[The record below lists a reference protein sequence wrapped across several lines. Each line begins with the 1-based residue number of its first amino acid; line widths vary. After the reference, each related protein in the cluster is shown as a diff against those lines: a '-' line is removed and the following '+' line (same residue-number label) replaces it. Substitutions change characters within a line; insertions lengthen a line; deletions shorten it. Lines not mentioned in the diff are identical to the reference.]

1 MTNHKNG
8 THGNGSLLTK
18 DSNSLKN
25 VDLQDMK
32 LTKDMTIISERD
44 HNSQAN
50 NALKNPHATD
60 NLTQRDKA
68 TKKSLFNVLT
78 LVNPNDTFEELNVR
92 YLNSSLFDPNA
103 DIIACKSAK
112 GTGKSYALKE
122 VLANEPSVINLTHR
136 RQLSKE
142 LASRW
147 GLDYISDENLFT
159 STRLSMCVDSLP
171 KFVDYSHCAT
181 LNRWKGG
188 IVVMDE
194 CEQVLWHALYSDT
207 CYKER
212 IEVLRAL
219 SMLIQ
224 NARQVIL
231 CDADLSNETITF
243 IKNAKR
249 GFYQDIFSDK
259 FKGQIEKILDR
270 LKESGL
276 PIPDQIPDV
285 NRTLTNDSL
294 IKAQRITNNFVNTG
308 RVAYSYETKEALIA
322 AALEKVAAGERII
335 IHTSGQKESS
345 ITGTTNL
352 EIQFNQTFPDKKVL
366 RIDSTTVALEGH
378 PACGCMENI
387 NEAIAEYDV
396 VLASPVIET
405 GISIDL
411 RDHFSSVFCI
421 SNGVQ
426 TVDGVAQALERVRD
440 NVPRHVYAITSAT
453 NNAIASGET
462 SRDALFRSA
471 SSRTAAIYGAI
482 NHIGNKVVDSIYG
495 GGNNGSSRIFQENN
509 DFTILWCVMAA
520 RHNKGYNWH
529 RDTLLEKLKETGYK
543 VVEAANTRLSDE
555 LKNRLKKG
563 LKKSLKDNV
572 EESKKRRVERLLN
585 TEPIEEAEYQ
595 RLTADKNKTRTQEE
609 NDKITRYSIER
620 DLGTYDEEH
629 TWLYLYTNAYNE
641 LKLRHI
647 LGAGREIMEIR
658 EKFDSVKPRFSLD
671 RNKKSKIVD
680 VLALEAIGVLD
691 WLKLKTINKD
701 IADKLLADLGTKGKA
716 AIEKALGVKWGKKS
730 YGITVFKKILD
741 RLGYGVEEGK
751 QKRVNGKQVREY
763 KIVDY
768 YEEKVAKNIL
778 AHMLK
783 RDKAWLEAK
792 LEKCKGDVS
801 KVQGASKEKREAMR
815 ASLIK
820 AYDSIG
826 SRDRELGV
834 IMNMGE
840 TLETRL
846 KKFAA

>member
-1 MTNHKNG
+1 MKNHKNG

-25 VDLQDMK
+25 VDLPEMKPTQDI
-32 LTKDMTIISERD
+32 TIIGERD
-44 HNSQAN
+44 LDSQTN
-50 NALKNPHATD
+50 NAFKRPNATD
-60 NLTQRDKA
+60 NLTQRDYVP
-68 TKKSLFNVLT
+68 NVLDQDE
-78 LVNPNDTFEELNVR
+78 LSIERMINPSDTFEKLNDR
-92 YLNSSLFDPNA
+92 YLDSSLFDPNA

-171 KFVDYSHCAT
+171 RFVDYGHCAS

-212 IEVLRAL
+212 IEVLRGL
-219 SMLIQ
+219 SILIQ

-231 CDADLSNETITF
+231 CDADLTNETITF

-259 FKGQIEKILDR
+259 YKRQVEDVIKR
-270 LKESGL
+270 LEEHGL
-276 PIPDQIPDV
+276 LNTSYVSNDLPDV
-285 NRTLTNDSL
+285 NRTITDYDQ
-294 IKAQRITNNFVNTG
+294 IKAQRITNNYVHTG
-308 RVAYSYETKEALIA
+308 RVVHSYNTKEELITEA
-322 AALEKVAAGERII
+322 FAQVASDKKVI

-345 ITGTTNL
+345 KTGTTNL
-352 EIQFNQTFPDKKVL
+352 EIQFKQTFPDKKVL
-366 RIDSTTVALEGH
+366 RIDSTTVSLEGH

-387 NEAIAEYDV
+387 NEAIAGYDV

-440 NVPRHVYAITSAT
+440 DVPRHVYAAVSAA

-462 SRDALFRSA
+462 TTYSLFRSA
-471 SSRTAAIYGAI
+471 SSRTAVIYGAI
-482 NHIGNKVVDSIYG
+482 NHIGNKVVDSVYRG
-495 GGNNGSSRIFQENN
+495 SHNGSSRIFQENN
-509 DFTILWCVMAA
+509 DFTILWCEMAA
-520 RHNKGYNWH
+520 RHNVGYNWH
-529 RDTLLEKLKETGYK
+529 RQTLLKKLKETGYE
-543 VVEAANTRLSDE
+543 VVEVAKLAVDL
-555 LKNRLKKG
+555 G
-563 LKKSLKDNV
+563 LKESLKDNV
-572 EESKKRRVERLLN
+572 EQSKKRRVERLLN
-585 TEPIEEAEYQ
+585 TEAIEEAEYQ
-595 RLTADKNKTRTQEE
+595 KLTADKNKTRTQEE
-609 NDKITRYSIER
+609 NDKISRYSIER
-620 DLGTYDEEH
+620 DLGIYDEEH
-629 TWLYLYTNAYNE
+629 IRLYLYTNAYNQ

-647 LGAGREIMEIR
+647 LGTGRAIMEIK

-691 WLKLKTINKD
+691 WLKLPTVTKE
-701 IADKLLADLGTKGKA
+701 IADKLLADLGTKGKT
-716 AIEKALGVKWGKKS
+716 IIGKALGIKWSKKTS
-730 YGITVFKKILD
+730 SIKVVGSILGM
-741 RLGYGVEEGK
+741 LGYELKSHK
-751 QKRVNGKQVREY
+751 QRRLNGQRVREY
-763 KIVDY
+763 TIADRY
-768 YEEKVAKNIL
+768 AKVAENIL

-783 RDKAWLEAK
+783 RDKAWLETQ
-792 LEKCKGDVS
+792 LEKYKGDVS
-801 KVQGASKEKREAMR
+801 RVKGASQEKREAMR

-820 AYDSIG
+820 AYDSFDCKKFDLI
-826 SRDRELGV
+826 E
-834 IMNMGE
+834 NMGR